1 MIRINKYKDF
11 YECTFVGGNLYAF
24 SLIDLFSQLKT
35 IYNISLPSLFNFE
48 NLN

>member
-1 MIRINKYKDF
+1 MLRINKYKDF
-11 YECTFVGGNLYAF
+11 YECTFLGGNLYAF

-35 IYNISLPSLFNFE
+35 IYCINLSSLFTFD

>member
-11 YECTFVGGNLYAF
+11 YECTFLGGNLYAF
-24 SLIDLFSQLKT
+24 SLLDLFKQLLT
-35 IYNISLPSLFNFE
+35 IYNIRTEVFTFE